1 MPPDAKVYLRDIVV
15 SCEAIADYLQ
25 GKTLENYRKTR
36 LLRAA
41 VERELITIGE
51 AVNQA
56 LRLEPKLTNVLS
68 NARRIIDF
76 RNLAVHAYAKLTADR
91 VWDIA
96 THHVPLLHNEA
107 KEALRKL

>member
-1 MPPDAKVYLRDIVV
+1 MPPNAKMYLRDIAVC
-15 SCEAIADYLQ
+15 CEAIADYLR
-25 GKTLENYRKTR
+25 GKTVEDYQNTR

-56 LRLEPKLTNVLS
+56 LRLEPNLTNVLS
-68 NARRIIDF
+68 NARRIINF
-76 RNLAVHAYAKLTADR
+76 RNLAVHAYAKLQADR

-96 THHVPLLHNEA
+96 TNHVPELCEEVK
-107 KEALRKL
+107 KELERS